1 MRSHPLELKPSL
13 VLQAA
18 LIALAMLGVLALW
31 LSDLPRA
38 MLPLPLLL
46 LAISLWRMRR
56 LPRGRLLLH
65 DSGQAEWWPLSTPG
79 MAAPEASLAELL
91 GLESRGPIAVLTL
104 RIQGPLLRWPL
115 ASDTLPSPQLRVL
128 RLWLDRHGERAQAPS
143 STPTH

>member
-1 MRSHPLELKPSL
+1 LKPSP

-18 LIALAMLGVLALW
+18 LLALTLLGVLAVW
-31 LSDLPRA
+31 LSDLPVA

-46 LAISLWRMRR
+46 LGISLWRMRR

-65 DSGQAEWWPLSTPG
+65 DSWQAEWWPTAAPG
-79 MAAPEASLAELL
+79 MAAPEASPAELL
-91 GLESRGPIAVLTL
+91 GLESRGPIAVLRL
-104 RIQGPLLRWPL
+104 RVQGRLLRWPL
-115 ASDTLPSPQLRVL
+115 ASDTLPGRQLRVL

>member
-18 LIALAMLGVLALW
+18 LIALAMLGVFALW

-46 LAISLWRMRR
+46 LGISLWRMRR

-65 DSGQAEWWPLSTPG
+65 DSGQAEWWPSALPG

-104 RIQGPLLRWPL
+104 RIQGRLLRWPL

-128 RLWLDRHGERAQAPS
+128 RLWLDRHGERAQVPS